1 MKYLILTDAWHPQVN
16 GVVRTY
22 ESLKLYLEA
31 LGHEV
36 VIISPADFRLGVAA
50 PGYKE
55 IKLACVPYPMVAK
68 KIKEQ
73 DADFIHIATEGPIGW
88 LARKYCRKNKRAFT
102 SSYHSQFPHYFA
114 LRLTKYAP
122 FLFPLYYKIGIQVI
136 KRFHNASS
144 GVFVTTKSMTEELKK
159 WGIKSPILPLTRGI
173 DKQIFNTQKR
183 NEADEML
190 NTLKPPVA
198 LYVGRLAIEKNVQEF
213 LDMPWDEQGTKLV
226 VGHGPLEESFKKKYP
241 NVIFRGKQTGVELAD
256 HYRAADV
263 FVFPSLTDTF
273 GIVLI
278 EALACGV
285 PIAAYPVI
293 GPIDVVT
300 DDILGTLDD
309 DIGAAAVKALKKGTA
324 NQRAEHVQN
333 HYNWDVATAQFIA
346 GSKQAENIK

>member
-1 MKYLILTDAWHPQVN
+1 MKFLILTDAWHPQVN

-22 ESLKLYLEA
+22 ESLKLHLER

-36 VIISPADFRLGVAA
+36 VVISPEDFRLGVAA

-55 IKLACVPYPMVAK
+55 IKLACVPYPAVAK
-68 KIKEQ
+68 KIKAQE
-73 DADFIHIATEGPIGW
+73 ADFIHIATEGPIGW
-88 LARKYCRKNKRAFT
+88 MARKYCLKSKKAFT

-114 LRLTKYAP
+114 LRLSKHVP
-122 FLFPLYYKIGIQVI
+122 FMFGIFYKIGIQVI

-144 GVFVTTKSMTEELKK
+144 GVFVTTKSMTDELKK

-173 DKQIFNTQKR
+173 DDTIFNTTKR
-183 NEADEML
+183 ADADSAL
-190 NTLKPPVA
+190 GDLKAPVA
-198 LYVGRLAIEKNVQEF
+198 LYVGRLAIEKNVQKF
-213 LDMPWDEQGTKLV
+213 LDMPWPEGGTKLV
-226 VGHGPLEESFKKKYP
+226 VGHGPLESMFKKKYP
-241 NVIFRGKQTGVELAD
+241 NVLFRGKRTGHELAD

-293 GPIDVVT
+293 GPIDVVK
-300 DDILGTLDD
+300 DDALGVLGD
-309 DIGAAAVKALKKGTA
+309 DIGVAAHDALTHGTPE
-324 NQRAEHVQN
+324 QRRLHVQS
-333 HYNWDVATAQFIA
+333 HYNWDVATEQFIK
-346 GSKQAENIK
+346 GSEQAENEL